1 MFART
6 LQRIVQTVAV
16 NFGKRW
22 RFQTAAIFFAAV
34 LQASKFTASLG
45 RFAAVLATAGTTA
58 GRVNSGG
65 F

>member
-1 MFART
+1 
-6 LQRIVQTVAV
+6 VQTVAV
-16 NFGKRW
+16 NFGKRR